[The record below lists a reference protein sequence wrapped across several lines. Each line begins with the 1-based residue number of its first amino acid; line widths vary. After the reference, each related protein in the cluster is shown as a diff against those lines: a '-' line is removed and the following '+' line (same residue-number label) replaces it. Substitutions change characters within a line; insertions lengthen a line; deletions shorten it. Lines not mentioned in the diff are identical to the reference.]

1 MSKTIVILAFLCCIV
16 AHHQCEPIVQCQD
29 PKNPGYLVIDKQ
41 VSTRYKDYVQESS
54 GNLKSPISCIVI
66 YCDANTLCEVVEG
79 EIGNNHIII
88 GIQPRNLLLR
98 LNYDIQIYV
107 SQPEV

>member
-1 MSKTIVILAFLCCIV
+1 MLLLYREKKRPVRISPLVTYFIFWYFR
-16 AHHQCEPIVQCQD
+16 
-29 PKNPGYLVIDKQ
+29 GYLVIDKQ

-66 YCDANTLCEVVEG
+66 DCDANTLCEVVEG